1 MSTSP
6 ESRETAPADAAR
18 SLSVSR
24 CHAAPAERAAAALTQ
39 LGPSNGSATRRR
51 PEEEGTREKAGRRRR
66 PRARR
71 DSPPRRTQASHHAE
85 SPDRPVRDRRGG
97 TRAGAGGPRAA
108 AFWRRLLPPHSIV
121 GASWSWAAHGAAP
134 IDGIDGASHRWRVV
148 KLPDGRR
155 RAINLSAAK
164 RKLFKT
170 ATARTTRV
178 LIKV

>member
-1 MSTSP
+1 M
-6 ESRETAPADAAR
+6 
-18 SLSVSR
+18 VMG
-24 CHAAPAERAAAALTQ
+24 C
-39 LGPSNGSATRRR
+39 
-51 PEEEGTREKAGRRRR
+51 
-66 PRARR
+66 
-71 DSPPRRTQASHHAE
+71 
-85 SPDRPVRDRRGG
+85 
-97 TRAGAGGPRAA
+97 
-108 AFWRRLLPPHSIV
+108 
-121 GASWSWAAHGAAP
+121 SWAAP